1 MVAGNVLSIGGT
13 LDALD
18 FVVAF
23 FMEMRSCFQWIMANP
38 VLADP
43 VPLFKTHFS
52 DRFLSEQMG
61 FTFMPG

>member
-1 MVAGNVLSIGGT
+1 MIAGDVLSIGGT
-13 LDALD
+13 LDTLD

-23 FMEMRSCFQWIMANP
+23 FMGMRSRFQWIMANP

-52 DRFLSEQMG
+52 DRLYS
-61 FTFMPG
+61 

>member
-23 FMEMRSCFQWIMANP
+23 FMGMRSCFQWIMANP

-52 DRFLSEQMG
+52 DRFLL
-61 FTFMPG
+61 